1 MNGKINYP
9 RNEQSIFRLAYCK
22 PPGIHETV
30 VRRSSKARE
39 KNCTEQKSENGD
51 KLVKF
56 EITVDESEKKITYVS
71 SLSIHFHQQIV
82 FLVQIDRCY
91 SLDFLSTSSY
101 I

>member
-56 EITVDESEKKITYVS
+56 EITVDESEKKNYIRFESQHPFSPANCFFS
-71 SLSIHFHQQIV
+71 SN
-82 FLVQIDRCY
+82 
-91 SLDFLSTSSY
+91 
-101 I
+101 